1 MTLPTGSDDKS
12 DEAAVA
18 KKAKA
23 AEAKN
28 ARTGKKDEDAASLA
42 HQKVTAAHGRLN
54 GKPK

>member
-23 AEAKN
+23 AEAKK
-28 ARTGKKDEDAASLA
+28 RKD
-42 HQKVTAAHGRLN
+42 R
-54 GKPK
+54 